1 MLSSSRKGLFF
12 NRLYV
17 EGIKALRTGRYYLI
31 KCFVVLAHRRI
42 PLKDVP
48 CDTVEETSNWC
59 KKVYQEKVT
68 NVIGSL

>member
-1 MLSSSRKGLFF
+1 M
-12 NRLYV
+12 
-17 EGIKALRTGRYYLI
+17 LRTGRYYLI
-31 KCFVVLAHRRI
+31 ECFVVLAHRRI